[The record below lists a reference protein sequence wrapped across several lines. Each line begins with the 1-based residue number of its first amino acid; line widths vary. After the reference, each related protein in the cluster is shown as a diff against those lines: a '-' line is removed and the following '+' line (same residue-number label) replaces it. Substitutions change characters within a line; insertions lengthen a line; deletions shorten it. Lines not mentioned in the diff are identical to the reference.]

1 MSFSILG
8 YLKMGLLVNYY
19 MITFS
24 DNIEVAYLK
33 TLTKEDIIKFY
44 KVSSVHIFRL

>member
-1 MSFSILG
+1 MEILINSC
-8 YLKMGLLVNYY
+8 L
-19 MITFS
+19 ISFS

-44 KVSSVHIFRL
+44 KVNSLYIFGL

>member
-1 MSFSILG
+1 
-8 YLKMGLLVNYY
+8 MGLLVNYC

-24 DNIEVAYLK
+24 DNTEVAYLK

-44 KVSSVHIFRL
+44 KVNLVSIFRF